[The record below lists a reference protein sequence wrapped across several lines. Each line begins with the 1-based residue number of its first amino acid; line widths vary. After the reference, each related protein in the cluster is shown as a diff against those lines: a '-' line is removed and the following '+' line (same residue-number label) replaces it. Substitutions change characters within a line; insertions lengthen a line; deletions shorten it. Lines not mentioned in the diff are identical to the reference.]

1 MNVMQCNSLDQVRAE
16 IDRVDRQMLALL
28 AERGGWVKQA
38 ARLKS
43 SAAEVPAPTRVE
55 QVIAKV
61 TGLAR
66 EIGADPVVAGATWR
80 AMIAAFIQDELTAH
94 AALRPE
100 GSALPAVG
108 SALGVHPPST

>member
-1 MNVMQCNSLDQVRAE
+1 MNVMQCNSLDQARGE

-38 ARLKS
+38 ARFKR
-43 SAAEVPAPTRVE
+43 SAAEVPAPKRVE

-66 EIGADPVVAGATWR
+66 EIGADPAVAEATWR
-80 AMIAAFIQDELTAH
+80 AMIAAFIRHELAEHEALARH
-94 AALRPE
+94 AAL
-100 GSALPAVG
+100 
-108 SALGVHPPST
+108 HPPST